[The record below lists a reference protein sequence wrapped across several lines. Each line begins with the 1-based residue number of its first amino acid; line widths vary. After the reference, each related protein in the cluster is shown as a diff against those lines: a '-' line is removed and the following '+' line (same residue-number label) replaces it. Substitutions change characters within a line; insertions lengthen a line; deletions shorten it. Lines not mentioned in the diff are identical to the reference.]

1 MHNDFV
7 KNHLDR
13 VGFIVKKGAIAFPPD
28 GEIAGTH
35 WRKVNG
41 CSTRFSETVFKHGSA
56 NIKNPVESRN
66 YFKIITGWQESCQV
80 IR

>member
-7 KNHLDR
+7 KNHLDS

-41 CSTRFSETVFKHGSA
+41 CSTRF
-56 NIKNPVESRN
+56 
-66 YFKIITGWQESCQV
+66 Q
-80 IR
+80 